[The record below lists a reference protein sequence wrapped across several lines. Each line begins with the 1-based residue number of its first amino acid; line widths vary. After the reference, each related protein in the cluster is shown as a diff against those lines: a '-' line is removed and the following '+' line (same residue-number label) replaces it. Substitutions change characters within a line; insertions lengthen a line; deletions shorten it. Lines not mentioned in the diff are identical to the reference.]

1 MTSSSDLAEKT
12 PGFGPNSPSCVVCT
26 LGLTLCTNF
35 RLIFDRKPP
44 VGAWTRERNRAS
56 KGLRLL
62 KVTGSGFPTR
72 SRVWESL
79 FASARPTA
87 HHSRSPKMSDTNA
100 QKAAATTAPPPASAS
115 ANVDDVD
122 DLDDLDDVLDE
133 FNAPSGSTRAA
144 AAASATAET
153 PKAQPKPQVEDAA
166 ESKVSGG
173 EAEDVVSQDFAKELA
188 EGMQALMKELGGQAN
203 ANGEGLMGGGEGAA
217 AGDAGAAA
225 EFNEEELMRQFEAM
239 MAGFGGGGPATAST
253 SAASASSASA
263 PAAAGSASKPANF
276 NDAIAATMAKLKE
289 SDASATSSSAAA
301 DNPFAG
307 LSGAEGEEMAKLLAA
322 LGGSG
327 DLSGLEGAMDNPEL
341 TKMLEG
347 MMDELMSREI
357 LYEPLKELRDKYP
370 AYLAGADSRDISADD
385 RKRYEQQ
392 LAYITQIVA
401 VFDDPQYDAKDAQMA
416 GRVQELM
423 NQMQD
428 CGSPPKEIV
437 GDMPAELESL
447 PGFGGAGGNEECT
460 IM

>member
-1 MTSSSDLAEKT
+1 
-12 PGFGPNSPSCVVCT
+12 
-26 LGLTLCTNF
+26 
-35 RLIFDRKPP
+35 
-44 VGAWTRERNRAS
+44 
-56 KGLRLL
+56 
-62 KVTGSGFPTR
+62 
-72 SRVWESL
+72 
-79 FASARPTA
+79 
-87 HHSRSPKMSDTNA
+87 
-100 QKAAATTAPPPASAS
+100 
-115 ANVDDVD
+115 
-122 DLDDLDDVLDE
+122 
-133 FNAPSGSTRAA
+133 
-144 AAASATAET
+144 
-153 PKAQPKPQVEDAA
+153 
-166 ESKVSGG
+166 
-173 EAEDVVSQDFAKELA
+173 
-188 EGMQALMKELGGQAN
+188 
-203 ANGEGLMGGGEGAA
+203 
-217 AGDAGAAA
+217 
-225 EFNEEELMRQFEAM
+225 
-239 MAGFGGGGPATAST
+239 
-253 SAASASSASA
+253 
-263 PAAAGSASKPANF
+263 
-276 NDAIAATMAKLKE
+276 MAKLKE

-370 AYLAGADSRDISADD
+370 AYLAGAESRDISADD

-392 LAYITQIVA
+392 SAYITQIVA
-401 VFDDPQYDAKDAQMA
+401 VFEDPQYDAKDAQMA
-416 GRVQELM
+416 ARVQELM